1 MNEAYA
7 FQFKTKLLDGLEIQP
22 PSKSPGAKLATLERK
37 RAKYNVWSAEQ
48 SGNEQ
53 STKGDEQ
60 SHKGEEVNTLSCLL
74 PRKKKHGKFYLGTYI
89 FVHKSNPYQQKIA
102 PKPISQHIIVTYSPA
117 IPNVDNGATP
127 TPSARYSVPKNLLRH
142 RFLPFGASS
151 TDGIRHTT
159 NAMDVDAPN
168 QPGGRGEADV
178 ETEGPPRIVVQE
190 RTPTKKHN
198 QSGETPG
205 GRKRK
210 NAEGRNE
217 TPKHKAKKAKI

>member
-1 MNEAYA
+1 MS
-7 FQFKTKLLDGLEIQP
+7 GLPNNPATSNP
-22 PSKSPGAKLATLERK
+22 PKATNNHTRVKRLILSHVYCLER
-37 RAKYNVWSAEQ
+37 RNMENFILVCTS
-48 SGNEQ
+48 
-53 STKGDEQ
+53 
-60 SHKGEEVNTLSCLL
+60 L
-74 PRKKKHGKFYLGTYI
+74 FI
-89 FVHKSNPYQQKIA
+89 NPIRTDKKIA

-178 ETEGPPRIVVQE
+178 ETEGPPRTVVQE

-217 TPKHKAKKAKI
+217 TPKHKAKKVKI